1 MITRKLRR
9 FAVARTSLA
18 TAAVVTATALALT
31 ACGAASPSSNDAGEA
46 NGKVTLWMYPVIKD
60 ETASKKFWQDT
71 EASFEK
77 ANPGIDLSIE
87 LQTFDK
93 RDAQISAALAAGSG
107 PDVVLITP
115 DQAATYRNVRGLL
128 PVDKAV
134 EKDKSSFYPGTLEAA
149 TFDAELFGV
158 PLFQNI
164 NTTAYNTKVFAD
176 AGLPL
181 PKTWD
186 DLRSAAPV
194 LAKKGIAV
202 MDYAGSPEQTLNLSF
217 FPFLWQAGGTVYTDD
232 AKDVAFDSEAGESA
246 LQLLVD
252 LQKIGGLPAD
262 AATDGPKIEGAPIAT
277 GKAAMRATTS
287 LPELKQMRAAL
298 GAGNVALGA
307 PLEGKVQ
314 ATYGNPG
321 LLALTSI
328 NKKENREAAYKVMSY
343 LTSADSQKALNA
355 AAGNLPTRTD
365 AAVLGTDADSIAMA
379 EALKTANPGESSPVA
394 RQVMGAL
401 APNIQAA
408 LRGDLTAKEALDRA
422 AQEAR
427 GILQRSAS

>member
-1 MITRKLRR
+1 MFIRKM
-9 FAVARTSLA
+9 RTATLA
-18 TAAVVTATALALT
+18 TAAVVTAAMALT
-31 ACGAASPSSNDAGEA
+31 ACGSAGSSTSDGGQAA
-46 NGKVTLWMYPVIKD
+46 GKVTLWMYPVIKD

-77 ANPGIDLSIE
+77 ANPEIDLTIE

-134 EKDKSSFYPGTLEAA
+134 EQDKDSFYPGTLEAA
-149 TFDAELFGV
+149 TFDKEVFGV

-164 NTTAYNTKVFAD
+164 NTTAYNTKIFSD
-176 AGLPL
+176 AGIPL

-194 LAKKGIAV
+194 LAEKGIAV

-217 FPFLWQAGGTVYTDD
+217 YPLLWQAGGTVFTDD
-232 AKDVAFDSEAGESA
+232 AKDIAFDSEAGVSA

-252 LQKIGGLPAD
+252 LKKLGGLPAD
-262 AATDGPKIEGAPIAT
+262 AATDGPKVEGAPIAT

-287 LPELKQMRAAL
+287 LPELKQMRTAL
-298 GAGNVALGA
+298 GAENVALGA
-307 PLEGKVQ
+307 PLQGKVQ

-343 LTSADSQKALNA
+343 LSSAESQKALNA
-355 AAGNLPTRTD
+355 AAGNLPTRSD
-365 AAVLGTDADSIAMA
+365 AAALGTDADSLAMA
-379 EALKTANPGESSPVA
+379 EALKSANPGEPSPVA

-408 LRGDLTAKEALDRA
+408 LRGDVSAKEALDRA
-422 AQEAR
+422 AKEAR

>member
-1 MITRKLRR
+1 MFTRKM
-9 FAVARTSLA
+9 RTATLA
-18 TAAVVTATALALT
+18 TAAVVTAALTLT
-31 ACGAASPSSNDAGEA
+31 ACGSAGSSTSDGGQAS
-46 NGKVTLWMYPVIKD
+46 GKVTLWMYPVIKD

-77 ANPGIDLSIE
+77 ANPGIDLTIE

-134 EKDKSSFYPGTLEAA
+134 EQDKDSFYPGTLEAA
-149 TFDAELFGV
+149 TFDKEVFGV

-164 NTTAYNTKVFAD
+164 NTTAYNTKIFAD
-176 AGLPL
+176 AGIPL

-194 LAKKGIAV
+194 LAEKGIAV

-217 FPFLWQAGGTVYTDD
+217 YPLLWQAGGTVFTDD
-232 AKDVAFDSEAGESA
+232 AKDIAFDSEAGVSA

-252 LQKIGGLPAD
+252 LKKLGGLPAD
-262 AATDGPKIEGAPIAT
+262 AATDGPKVEGAPIAT

-287 LPELKQMRAAL
+287 LPELKQMRTAL
-298 GAGNVALGA
+298 GAENVALGA
-307 PLEGKVQ
+307 PLQGKVQ

-328 NKKENREAAYKVMSY
+328 NKKENREAAYKVMGY
-343 LTSADSQKALNA
+343 LSSAESQKALNA
-355 AAGNLPTRTD
+355 AAGNLPTRSD
-365 AAVLGTDADSIAMA
+365 AAALGTDADSLAMA
-379 EALKTANPGESSPVA
+379 EALKSANPGEPSPVA

-408 LRGDLTAKEALDRA
+408 LRGDVTAKEALDRA
-422 AQEAR
+422 AKEAR

>member
-1 MITRKLRR
+1 MFIRKMH
-9 FAVARTSLA
+9 RTALA
-18 TAAVVTATALALT
+18 TAAVVTAAMALT
-31 ACGAASPSSNDAGEA
+31 ACGSAGSTTSDGGQA
-46 NGKVTLWMYPVIKD
+46 TGKVTLWMYPPVIKD

-134 EKDKSSFYPGTLEAA
+134 EKDKDSFYPGTLEAA
-149 TFDAELFGV
+149 TFDKEVFGV

-164 NTTAYNTKVFAD
+164 NTTAYNTKIFAD
-176 AGLPL
+176 AGVPL

-186 DLRSAAPV
+186 DLRSAAPI
-194 LAKKGIAV
+194 LAEKGIAV

-217 FPFLWQAGGTVYTDD
+217 YPLLWQAGGTVFTDD
-232 AKDVAFDSEAGESA
+232 AKDIAFDSEAGVSA
-246 LQLLVD
+246 LQLLID
-252 LQKIGGLPAD
+252 LKKLGGLPAD
-262 AATDGPKIEGAPIAT
+262 AATDGPPKVEGAPIAT

-298 GAGNVALGA
+298 GAENVALGA
-307 PLEGKVQ
+307 PLQGKVQ
-314 ATYGNPG
+314 ATYGNPPG

-343 LTSADSQKALNA
+343 LSSAESQKASTP
-355 AAGNLPTRTD
+355 LPATCPRGQMPPPWARTP
-365 AAVLGTDADSIAMA
+365 I
-379 EALKTANPGESSPVA
+379 PSPWP
-394 RQVMGAL
+394 R
-401 APNIQAA
+401 P
-408 LRGDLTAKEALDRA
+408 
-422 AQEAR
+422 
-427 GILQRSAS
+427 

>member
-1 MITRKLRR
+1 MFTRKLHRP
-9 FAVARTSLA
+9 AALA
-18 TAAVVTATALALT
+18 AAVVTATALALT
-31 ACGAASPSSNDAGEA
+31 ACGGPSSSSSDAGPA

-71 EASFEK
+71 EAAFEK
-77 ANPGIDLSIE
+77 ANPGIDLTIE

-128 PVDKAV
+128 PVDDAV
-134 EKDKSSFYPGTLEAA
+134 SKDKNSFYPNTLDAA
-149 TFDAELFGV
+149 AFDEQLFGV

-164 NTTAYNTKVFAD
+164 NTTAYNTKIFKD
-176 AGLPL
+176 AGLEL

-186 DLRSAAPV
+186 DLRAAAPV
-194 LAKKGIAV
+194 LAKQGVAV

-217 FPFLWQAGGTVYTDD
+217 YPLLWQAGGKVFSDD
-232 AKDVAFDSEAGESA
+232 AKDIAFDSAEGESA

-252 LQKIGGLPAD
+252 LKKAGGLPID
-262 AATDGPKIEGAPIAT
+262 AATDGPKVEGAPIAT

-298 GAGNVALGA
+298 GAENVALGE
-307 PLEGKVQ
+307 PLTGKDQ

-328 NKKENREAAYKVMSY
+328 NKKENRQAAYTVMDY
-343 LTSADSQKALNA
+343 LSSAASQKALNA
-355 AAGNLPTRTD
+355 AAGNLPTRED
-365 AAVLGTDADSIAMA
+365 AAVLGDDADSKAMA
-379 EALKTANPGESSPVA
+379 AALKAANPGESSPVA

-408 LRGDLTAKEALDRA
+408 LRGDLTPKEALAKA
-422 AQEAR
+422 ATEAR
-427 GILQRSAS
+427 GILQRAAR